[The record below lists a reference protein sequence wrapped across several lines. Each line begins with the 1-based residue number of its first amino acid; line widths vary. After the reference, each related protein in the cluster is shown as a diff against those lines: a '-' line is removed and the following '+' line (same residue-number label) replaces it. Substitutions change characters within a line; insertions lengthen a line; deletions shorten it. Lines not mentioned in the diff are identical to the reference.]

1 MPTIEITEDQY
12 DRLEDVRAELE
23 AHRLGPYGTIRAVDA
38 VEFLLDHYETGAE
51 LIEDETAG
59 GQDVA
64 TPDIGGGEETTER
77 NEEDETDGDRA
88 DEKENE
94 DDEEGEIENDEDEQE
109 RDDEDEQERDDEDE
123 QEKDDEDEQE
133 KNEEGA
139 AEEGDGKD
147 ETAEG
152 DGEAGEDGKAEDGER
167 EDDEAEGEDENDG
180 GGNGSAGR
188 LDAMMQ
194 LLEEH
199 DDKWD
204 ESDSEDGKYA
214 VTLPDETTEQVRTKD
229 DVRALLFKHY

>member
-23 AHRLGPYGTIRAVDA
+23 AHRLGSYGTIRAVDA

-51 LIEDETAG
+51 LIEDEAAG

-77 NEEDETDGDRA
+77 DEENETDGDRA

-109 RDDEDEQERDDEDE
+109 
-123 QEKDDEDEQE
+123 
-133 KNEEGA
+133 KNEEGT

-188 LDAMMQ
+188 LNAMMQ